1 MTRKDYIEL
10 AAAFRRSR
18 PLEMGA
24 PEKRNDA
31 AAQWLR
37 DVGSIARSLAAEN
50 PKFDQGRFID
60 ACMGEK

>member
-1 MTRKDYIEL
+1 MTRKDYVEL

-18 PLEMGA
+18 PLEMGTPA
-24 PEKRNDA
+24 KRTA
-31 AAQWLR
+31 SASQWLS

-50 PKFDQGRFID
+50 PKFDQARFID